1 MDTDPYLLDLK
12 SCGLENTTPISLSL
26 DDERPARLTNVSRCR
41 TKKANWSL
49 PSNEISLSF
58 FIVSTVPPDERT
70 IRFQQTYF
78 VVARQSSIR
87 A

>member
-1 MDTDPYLLDLK
+1 MALKTQLLSRYRLMIRGRLDL
-12 SCGLENTTPISLSL
+12 
-26 DDERPARLTNVSRCR
+26 LTFRDVEL
-41 TKKANWSL
+41 KANWSL